1 MAQTGHK
8 TPRDLSPAPSIASID
23 RPPDIHQGIPISKI
37 YKPYSIHVVA
47 LLIPAS
53 ILGLLARLGL
63 EALATYDGQ
72 SIFPLAYSQA
82 VGCLVMGF
90 AVHLKVSF
98 GQFYGPLY
106 TAVTT
111 GFCGSLTTFSS
122 WQIDIFESW
131 LNSSDYH
138 RGGLRNFIDGVGKT
152 VFTLSI
158 SLASLSFG
166 SYIAKLVAPHLP
178 KIPPP
183 TFIIRYSISAV
194 CVLIYAATFPLYF
207 RLDPDFRHQATS
219 ALLFAFP
226 GALTRY
232 VLSTQLNP
240 LLTYFPLG
248 TFAANSLATAFL
260 ATFHV
265 LQRKTPSVSWSACST
280 LQGLSD
286 GYCGCL
292 STISTFAVE
301 VKTLKRWAN
310 VWYVLASWVTAQL
323 LLLVIVGPALLSQN
337 VSERTMCSL
346 DP

>member
-1 MAQTGHK
+1 MSQTGNK
-8 TPRDLSPAPSIASID
+8 TPRDLSPVPTIASID
-23 RPPDIHQGIPISKI
+23 RPPDEHEGIPVSKI

-53 ILGLLARLGL
+53 IFGLLARLGL

-72 SIFPLAYSQA
+72 SIFLLAYPQA
-82 VGCLVMGF
+82 VGCLIMGF
-90 AVHLKVSF
+90 AVHLKAPF

-122 WQIDIFESW
+122 WQVDIFESW

-138 RGGLRNFIDGVGKT
+138 RGGLRDFIDGVGKT
-152 VFTLSI
+152 AFTLSI

-166 SYIAKLVAPHLP
+166 SSIAKLIAPRLP

-183 TFIIRYSISAV
+183 TFPIRYSISAL
-194 CVLIYAATFPLYF
+194 CILIYAATFPLYF
-207 RLDPDFRHQATS
+207 RLDPDFRHQAIS

-240 LLTYFPLG
+240 LLSSFPVG

-260 ATFHV
+260 AVFHV
-265 LQRKTPSVSWSACST
+265 LQRKTPSIPWSACST

-292 STISTFAVE
+292 STVSTFAVE
-301 VKTLKRWAN
+301 VKTLKRWSN
-310 VWYVLASWVTAQL
+310 VRYVLASWVTAQL
-323 LLLVIVGPALLSQN
+323 LLLVIIGPALLSQS
-337 VSERTMCSL
+337 VSERTMCSF

>member
-1 MAQTGHK
+1 MAETGNK
-8 TPRDLSPAPSIASID
+8 SPRVLSPVPSIASID
-23 RPPDIHQGIPISKI
+23 RPPDSHEGIAPSKV
-37 YKPYSIHVVA
+37 YHPYSIHVLA

-53 ILGLLARLGL
+53 LFGLLARLGL

-72 SIFPLAYSQA
+72 SIFPLAYPQA
-82 VGCLVMGF
+82 VGCLIMGF
-90 AVHLKVSF
+90 AVHLKAPF

-111 GFCGSLTTFSS
+111 GFCGSLTSFSS
-122 WQIDIFESW
+122 WQVDIFESW
-131 LNSSDYH
+131 LNSPEYR
-138 RGGLRNFIDGVGKT
+138 RGGLRDFIDGLNKT

-158 SLASLSFG
+158 SLASLSLG
-166 SYIAKLVAPHLP
+166 TSIATLVAPHLP
-178 KIPPP
+178 RVSPP
-183 TFIIRYSISAV
+183 TFIVRYTVSAV
-194 CVLIYAATFPLYF
+194 CILTYAAAIPLYF

-226 GALTRY
+226 GALSRY
-232 VLSTQLNP
+232 VLSTHLNP
-240 LLTYFPLG
+240 LLPSFPVG

-265 LQRKTPSVSWSACST
+265 LQRKTPSLSYSACTT

-292 STISTFAVE
+292 STISTFAAE
-301 VKTLKRWAN
+301 VKALRPFAKVR
-310 VWYVLASWVTAQL
+310 YVLASWITAQL
-323 LLLVIVGPALLSQN
+323 LLLVIVGPALLSHN
-337 VSERTMCSL
+337 VSEQTTCSF